1 MLEVTTEAIVLDK
14 EDLGEQDSRVFLY
27 TKDFGKISAKATS
40 LRKITS
46 KLAAHLEPFNYIS
59 ARLISKGDF
68 FDGKGFQLADALLID
83 SAKELKSD
91 INFLRQALEVF
102 NLFKKSIPDG
112 VPDLDLWK
120 ALEDLRLKKISL
132 DLLSGLKMLGFD
144 AEFSSCELCNKTK
157 PEFFYPK
164 DNFFLCRPCKFSLA
178 GQASTADKLDFI
190 KISV

>member
-1 MLEVTTEAIVLDK
+1 MLEVIVEAIVLDK

-27 TKDFGKISAKATS
+27 TKNFGKISAKATS

-46 KLAAHLEPFNYIS
+46 KLSSHLEPLNYIS

-91 INFLRQALEVF
+91 INFLRPALEAI
-102 NLFKKSIPDG
+102 NLFKKSIPAG

-120 ALEDLRLKKISL
+120 VLEDLRLKKTSL
-132 DLLSGLKMLGFD
+132 GLLSGLKMLGFD
-144 AEFSSCELCNKTK
+144 SKFASCELCGKTN
-157 PEFFYPK
+157 PEFFYLK
-164 DNFFLCRPCKFSLA
+164 DNFFICRQCQFSSA
-178 GQASTADKLDFI
+178 ADKIDFI
-190 KISV
+190 KVSIS